1 MGFRINDGISET
13 ELPKLL
19 KDAADKYGTF
29 EDGRVNYKEAE
40 VAPIVMCVVR
50 FDEEILLVR
59 RGFGLADAEGYWSTV
74 NGFIDENK
82 PVVKQAIQELEEE
95 LGLKVGV
102 EQLVVR
108 RSYLL
113 NNPKEKRQYI
123 VFPCLATLPGKP
135 KIKLD
140 SENTDFA
147 WVRRD
152 DVESYEILDDLPYA
166 IDAALG
172 K

>member
-1 MGFRINDGISET
+1 MGFSIGEGISET
-13 ELPKLL
+13 ELPKWL
-19 KDAADKYGTF
+19 KDAADKYGIF

-50 FDEEILLVR
+50 CDEEILLVK
-59 RGFGLADAEGYWSTV
+59 RGFGLADAEGYWSTI

-102 EQLVVR
+102 EQVISR

-113 NNPKEKRQYI
+113 NNAKEKRQYV
-123 VFPCLATLPGKP
+123 VFPCLATLSDKP

-140 SENTDFA
+140 RENTDFA
-147 WVRRD
+147 WVSRN

-166 IDAALG
+166 IDTALG
-172 K
+172 R